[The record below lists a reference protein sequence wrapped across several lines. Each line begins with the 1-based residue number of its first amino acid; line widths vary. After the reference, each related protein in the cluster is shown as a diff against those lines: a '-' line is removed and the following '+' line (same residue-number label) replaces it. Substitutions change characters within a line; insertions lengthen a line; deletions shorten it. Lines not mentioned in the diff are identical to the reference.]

1 MKISQD
7 IVEDIFAQGRRE
19 APNEA
24 CGYLAGND
32 STVVKAL
39 ALTNVDHSPEHFS
52 VDPKEQFAAVR
63 RLRAEGLAIL
73 GVYHTHPETPARPSA
88 EDIRLACDS
97 AIIYVIASL
106 QQDGRDIRAF
116 RIRQGVV
123 TNETLVIEENV
134 PMAEPVFDSAA
145 YKKVGMIQQRQKEYF
160 AMRLRAIGGDLTTEQ
175 LRKIA
180 EVADRYGRSGVHLST
195 RQGVEIHYVHHTNLE
210 KARQELA
217 SAGVGMGACGPR
229 VRIVA
234 ACPGNATC
242 RWGIIETKTVAR
254 DLDQRYF
261 GVDTP
266 HKFKMAVTGCPHNC
280 AKATENDI
288 GVMGA
293 ILPRWDAAACIDC
306 RLCVNTCPTKAITR
320 EDVARPSWP
329 CSVEGVPPSNRGQ
342 DARDTQGQDALAT
355 ETPSNRGQD
364 ARDTGAARY
373 VLDEDKCINCS
384 ICTSSCPA
392 SSWRPAATGYNLF
405 IGGTMGKIPRL
416 ATLLKRLIPD
426 KEELYRLIEN
436 ALRYYQQH
444 GRKKERFGH
453 MIDRIGVEKVKEDI
467 LNG

>member
-1 MKISQD
+1 MRSEKTAMKISKE
-7 IVEDIFAQGRRE
+7 IVEQIFAQGQRE

-24 CGYLAGND
+24 CGYLAGHD
-32 STVVKAL
+32 GTVVKAL

-52 VDPKEQFAAVR
+52 LDPKEQFAAARQV
-63 RLRAEGLAIL
+63 RAEGLAIL
-73 GVYHTHPETPARPSA
+73 GVYHTHPATSARPSA
-88 EDIRLACDS
+88 EDIRLAYDP
-97 AIIYVIASL
+97 AVIYVIASL
-106 QQDGRDIRAF
+106 QPEGRDIRAF
-116 RIRQGVV
+116 RIRQGTVV
-123 TNETLVIEENV
+123 NETLVIEEDV

-145 YKKVGMIQQRQKEYF
+145 DKKIGIIQQRQKEYF
-160 AMRLRAIGGDLTTEQ
+160 AMRLRTVGGDLSTDQ

-180 EVADRYGRSGVHLST
+180 EVADRYGRRGVHLST

-217 SAGVGMGACGPR
+217 SAGVSMGACGPR
-229 VRIVA
+229 VRTVA

-242 RWGIIETKTVAR
+242 RWGIIDTKTVAR
-254 DLDQRYF
+254 DLDERYF

-306 RLCVNTCPTKAITR
+306 RLCVNTCPTRAITR
-320 EDVARPSWP
+320 E
-329 CSVEGVPPSNRGQ
+329 EGPDG
-342 DARDTQGQDALAT
+342 
-355 ETPSNRGQD
+355 
-364 ARDTGAARY
+364 GAARY
-373 VLDEDKCINCS
+373 VLDEDTCINCS

-392 SSWRPAATGYNLF
+392 NSWIPAATGYNLF

-426 KEELYRLIEN
+426 KEELYRLVEN
-436 ALRYYQQH
+436 SLRYYQKH

-467 LNG
+467 LHG

>member
-1 MKISQD
+1 MKISKEL
-7 IVEDIFAQGRRE
+7 VETIFAQGRRE

-32 STVVKAL
+32 ATAVRVI

-52 VDPKEQFAAVR
+52 LDPQEQFAAVR
-63 RLRAEGLAIL
+63 RLRAEGLALL

-88 EDIRLACDS
+88 EDIRLACDPS
-97 AIIYVIASL
+97 AVYVIASL
-106 QQDGRDIRAF
+106 QQGGPDIRAYHIQ
-116 RIRQGVV
+116 RGVV
-123 TNETLVIEENV
+123 THEALEVAENV
-134 PMAEPVFDSAA
+134 PATEPVFDSAA
-145 YKKVGMIQQRQKEYF
+145 YKKVGMIQQRQKGYF
-160 AMRLRAIGGDLTTEQ
+160 AMRLRAIGGDLTAGQ

-180 EVADRYGRSGVHLST
+180 DVADRYGRGGVHLST

-210 KARQELA
+210 WARQELEL
-217 SAGVGMGACGPR
+217 AGVGMGACGPR

-242 RWGIIETKTVAR
+242 RWGIIDTKTVAR

-293 ILPRWDAAACIDC
+293 ILPHWDADACLDC
-306 RLCVNTCPTKAITR
+306 RLCVNTCPVQAIIR
-320 EDVARPSWP
+320 A
-329 CSVEGVPPSNRGQ
+329 EGS
-342 DARDTQGQDALAT
+342 
-355 ETPSNRGQD
+355 
-364 ARDTGAARY
+364 GAPRY
-373 VLDEDKCINCS
+373 VLDEDTCIHCS
-384 ICTSSCPA
+384 ICTCSCPA
-392 SSWRPAATGYNLF
+392 SSWTPAATGYSLF
-405 IGGTMGKIPRL
+405 IGGTMGKVPRL

-426 KEELYRLIEN
+426 KEELYRLIERS
-436 ALRYYQQH
+436 LRYYQQH

-453 MIDRIGVEKVKEDI
+453 MIDRLGVEKVKEDI
-467 LNG
+467 LHG

>member
-1 MKISQD
+1 MKISKE
-7 IVEDIFAQGRRE
+7 IVEQIFAQGERE

-24 CGYLAGND
+24 CGYLAGNNG
-32 STVVKAL
+32 TAVKIV

-52 VDPKEQFAAVR
+52 LDPKEQFAAVR
-63 RLRAEGLAIL
+63 QLRAEGLAIV
-73 GVYHTHPETPARPSA
+73 GVYHTHPATPARPSA
-88 EDIRLACDS
+88 EDIRLAYDPS
-97 AIIYVIASL
+97 AVYVIASL
-106 QQDGRDIRAF
+106 QQGGRDIRVF
-116 RIRQGVV
+116 RIRQGAA
-123 TNETLVIEENV
+123 TSETLVIEENIST
-134 PMAEPVFDSAA
+134 AEPVFDSAA

-160 AMRLRAIGGDLTTEQ
+160 AMRLRVVGGDLTADQ

-180 EVADRYGRSGVHLST
+180 DVADRYGRSGVHLST

-242 RWGIIETKTVAR
+242 RWGIIDTKSVAR

-293 ILPRWDAAACIDC
+293 ILPHWDAGACIDC
-306 RLCVNTCPTKAITR
+306 QLCVNTCPTKAIAR
-320 EDVARPSWP
+320 EGVARPSWP
-329 CSVEGVPPSNRGQ
+329 RCVEGVPPSNRGH
-342 DARDTQGQDALAT
+342 DARDTD
-355 ETPSNRGQD
+355 R
-364 ARDTGAARY
+364 RHGAVARY
-373 VLDEDKCINCS
+373 VLDEDRCINCS

-392 SSWRPAATGYNLF
+392 SSWTPAGTGYNLF

-436 ALRYYQQH
+436 SLRYYQQH

-453 MIDRIGVEKVKEDI
+453 MIDRIGVEKVKGDI
-467 LNG
+467 LHG